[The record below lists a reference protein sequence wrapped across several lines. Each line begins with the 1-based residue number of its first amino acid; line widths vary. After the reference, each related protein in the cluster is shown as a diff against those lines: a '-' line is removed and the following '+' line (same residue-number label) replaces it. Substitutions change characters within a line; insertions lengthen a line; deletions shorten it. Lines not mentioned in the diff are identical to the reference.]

1 MNSQTIKFNKT
12 QKLLFKNKIRIVKL
26 HKKSNSPSLF
36 SRSLYLTRFINMSKL
51 RNVPDSAKC
60 LNRTSLFVPKY
71 INLMNAKNNKLNNK
85 NNTRYNK
92 IKNLNIVGINNTPKI
107 IKQNLNKTNPNS
119 QLDKEEESKHKL
131 LYENNIKLK
140 TKINKLKLELFFA
153 KSLSRKKDEEIAELN
168 KHLEEAKLS
177 SGKPDKQIYIEKV
190 KYENK
195 IMKLKNTFENLIEK
209 IREKTNDNN
218 SLLKQ
223 TKRIDIN
230 ELINKIDEQTKILKA
245 QYEILKSKNKIN
257 FDTQLKL
264 NKSNWKKYKYLEN
277 DKFLNRL
284 KSEFNK
290 KLLKVEYLYVY
301 VYRLRE
307 KCEKINSQKNQI
319 LRHNY
324 SIKNDNMRLLG
335 DKKDRQDYIMKKA
348 DIEKK
353 ILIYQR
359 KAQDLTFQSKENESY
374 IYTFLNQKDNKEN
387 KNDNFKYKTYLEP
400 NPNKN
405 KGKQVI
411 LYESLIEESK
421 KRQKE
426 LVKYIYNLINNKN
439 NVNNIE
445 NNSKIFDKDIN
456 INSDINFENI
466 DEKINDKK
474 DFQFLLNVMFYIKN
488 ITKEKIENI
497 LLDFKTENYYIGN
510 LEEKDNFISELAS
523 EILEKINNKKD
534 INNLKEI
541 LTYLY
546 ETKYK
551 NNKIIFLAK
560 VLNDIY
566 ILDNTNIIL
575 FNIEQENILFQK
587 LENIY
592 LDKINSL
599 IEKIKN
605 IKEENISYAQ
615 LKKIFKEEDLY
626 IEEHEEKK
634 KLFQFFIYIL
644 KKREYTFNQDYLLN
658 EFSIKDILEF
668 LNDLSSKEE
677 EDKILINE
685 FFKALKNMLDDKKMD
700 FKKLIGKNKNINITD
715 FINILN
721 ENNFVIEIE
730 NFDLYSFLQKFKT
743 SENSDN
749 INIELIQNYLNEI

>member
-153 KSLSRKKDEEIAELN
+153 KSLSRKKDEEISELN

-195 IMKLKNTFENLIEK
+195 IMKLKNTFENLVEK
-209 IREKTNDNN
+209 IREKTNANN

-264 NKSNWKKYKYLEN
+264 NKSSWKKYKYLEN

-400 NPNKN
+400 NPNEN

-466 DEKINDKK
+466 DEKNNDKK

-700 FKKLIGKNKNINITD
+700 FKKLIGKNKNTNITD

-721 ENNFVIEIE
+721 ENNFVIEID

>member
-1 MNSQTIKFNKT
+1 
-12 QKLLFKNKIRIVKL
+12 
-26 HKKSNSPSLF
+26 
-36 SRSLYLTRFINMSKL
+36 
-51 RNVPDSAKC
+51 
-60 LNRTSLFVPKY
+60 
-71 INLMNAKNNKLNNK
+71 
-85 NNTRYNK
+85 
-92 IKNLNIVGINNTPKI
+92 
-107 IKQNLNKTNPNS
+107 
-119 QLDKEEESKHKL
+119 
-131 LYENNIKLK
+131 
-140 TKINKLKLELFFA
+140 
-153 KSLSRKKDEEIAELN
+153 
-168 KHLEEAKLS
+168 
-177 SGKPDKQIYIEKV
+177 
-190 KYENK
+190 
-195 IMKLKNTFENLIEK
+195 
-209 IREKTNDNN
+209 
-218 SLLKQ
+218 
-223 TKRIDIN
+223 
-230 ELINKIDEQTKILKA
+230 
-245 QYEILKSKNKIN
+245 
-257 FDTQLKL
+257 
-264 NKSNWKKYKYLEN
+264 
-277 DKFLNRL
+277 
-284 KSEFNK
+284 
-290 KLLKVEYLYVY
+290 
-301 VYRLRE
+301 
-307 KCEKINSQKNQI
+307 
-319 LRHNY
+319 
-324 SIKNDNMRLLG
+324 
-335 DKKDRQDYIMKKA
+335 
-348 DIEKK
+348 
-353 ILIYQR
+353 
-359 KAQDLTFQSKENESY
+359 
-374 IYTFLNQKDNKEN
+374 
-387 KNDNFKYKTYLEP
+387 
-400 NPNKN
+400 
-405 KGKQVI
+405 
-411 LYESLIEESK
+411 
-421 KRQKE
+421 
-426 LVKYIYNLINNKN
+426 
-439 NVNNIE
+439 
-445 NNSKIFDKDIN
+445 
-456 INSDINFENI
+456 
-466 DEKINDKK
+466 
-474 DFQFLLNVMFYIKN
+474 MFYIKN

-534 INNLKEI
+534 INNFKEI

-605 IKEENISYAQ
+605 IKGENISFAQ

>member
-1 MNSQTIKFNKT
+1 
-12 QKLLFKNKIRIVKL
+12 
-26 HKKSNSPSLF
+26 
-36 SRSLYLTRFINMSKL
+36 
-51 RNVPDSAKC
+51 
-60 LNRTSLFVPKY
+60 
-71 INLMNAKNNKLNNK
+71 
-85 NNTRYNK
+85 
-92 IKNLNIVGINNTPKI
+92 
-107 IKQNLNKTNPNS
+107 
-119 QLDKEEESKHKL
+119 
-131 LYENNIKLK
+131 
-140 TKINKLKLELFFA
+140 
-153 KSLSRKKDEEIAELN
+153 
-168 KHLEEAKLS
+168 
-177 SGKPDKQIYIEKV
+177 
-190 KYENK
+190 
-195 IMKLKNTFENLIEK
+195 
-209 IREKTNDNN
+209 
-218 SLLKQ
+218 
-223 TKRIDIN
+223 
-230 ELINKIDEQTKILKA
+230 
-245 QYEILKSKNKIN
+245 
-257 FDTQLKL
+257 
-264 NKSNWKKYKYLEN
+264 
-277 DKFLNRL
+277 
-284 KSEFNK
+284 
-290 KLLKVEYLYVY
+290 
-301 VYRLRE
+301 
-307 KCEKINSQKNQI
+307 
-319 LRHNY
+319 
-324 SIKNDNMRLLG
+324 MRLLG

-359 KAQDLTFQSKENESY
+359 KAQDLTFQSKENENY
-374 IYTFLNQKDNKEN
+374 IYTFLNQKDNKEV

-400 NPNKN
+400 NPNEN

-456 INSDINFENI
+456 INSDINFENM

-605 IKEENISYAQ
+605 IKEGIISYAQ

>member
-1 MNSQTIKFNKT
+1 
-12 QKLLFKNKIRIVKL
+12 
-26 HKKSNSPSLF
+26 
-36 SRSLYLTRFINMSKL
+36 
-51 RNVPDSAKC
+51 
-60 LNRTSLFVPKY
+60 
-71 INLMNAKNNKLNNK
+71 
-85 NNTRYNK
+85 
-92 IKNLNIVGINNTPKI
+92 
-107 IKQNLNKTNPNS
+107 
-119 QLDKEEESKHKL
+119 
-131 LYENNIKLK
+131 
-140 TKINKLKLELFFA
+140 
-153 KSLSRKKDEEIAELN
+153 
-168 KHLEEAKLS
+168 
-177 SGKPDKQIYIEKV
+177 
-190 KYENK
+190 
-195 IMKLKNTFENLIEK
+195 
-209 IREKTNDNN
+209 
-218 SLLKQ
+218 
-223 TKRIDIN
+223 
-230 ELINKIDEQTKILKA
+230 
-245 QYEILKSKNKIN
+245 
-257 FDTQLKL
+257 
-264 NKSNWKKYKYLEN
+264 
-277 DKFLNRL
+277 
-284 KSEFNK
+284 
-290 KLLKVEYLYVY
+290 
-301 VYRLRE
+301 
-307 KCEKINSQKNQI
+307 
-319 LRHNY
+319 
-324 SIKNDNMRLLG
+324 
-335 DKKDRQDYIMKKA
+335 
-348 DIEKK
+348 
-353 ILIYQR
+353 
-359 KAQDLTFQSKENESY
+359 
-374 IYTFLNQKDNKEN
+374 
-387 KNDNFKYKTYLEP
+387 
-400 NPNKN
+400 
-405 KGKQVI
+405 
-411 LYESLIEESK
+411 
-421 KRQKE
+421 
-426 LVKYIYNLINNKN
+426 
-439 NVNNIE
+439 
-445 NNSKIFDKDIN
+445 
-456 INSDINFENI
+456 
-466 DEKINDKK
+466 
-474 DFQFLLNVMFYIKN
+474 MFYIKN

-605 IKEENISYAQ
+605 IKRENISYAQ

-700 FKKLIGKNKNINITD
+700 FKKLIGKNKNININD

>member
-1 MNSQTIKFNKT
+1 M
-12 QKLLFKNKIRIVKL
+12 
-26 HKKSNSPSLF
+26 
-36 SRSLYLTRFINMSKL
+36 
-51 RNVPDSAKC
+51 
-60 LNRTSLFVPKY
+60 
-71 INLMNAKNNKLNNK
+71 
-85 NNTRYNK
+85 
-92 IKNLNIVGINNTPKI
+92 
-107 IKQNLNKTNPNS
+107 
-119 QLDKEEESKHKL
+119 
-131 LYENNIKLK
+131 
-140 TKINKLKLELFFA
+140 
-153 KSLSRKKDEEIAELN
+153 
-168 KHLEEAKLS
+168 
-177 SGKPDKQIYIEKV
+177 
-190 KYENK
+190 
-195 IMKLKNTFENLIEK
+195 
-209 IREKTNDNN
+209 
-218 SLLKQ
+218 
-223 TKRIDIN
+223 
-230 ELINKIDEQTKILKA
+230 
-245 QYEILKSKNKIN
+245 
-257 FDTQLKL
+257 KL
-264 NKSNWKKYKYLEN
+264 NKSSWKKYKYLEK

-307 KCEKINSQKNQI
+307 KCKKINSQKNQI

-359 KAQDLTFQSKENESY
+359 KAKDLTFQSKENENY

-400 NPNKN
+400 NPNEN

-534 INNLKEI
+534 INNFKEI

-700 FKKLIGKNKNINITD
+700 FKKLIGKNKNININD

>member
-119 QLDKEEESKHKL
+119 QLDKEEDSKHKL

-195 IMKLKNTFENLIEK
+195 IMKLKNTFENLVEK
-209 IREKTNDNN
+209 IREKTNVNN

-257 FDTQLKL
+257 FDVQLKL
-264 NKSNWKKYKYLEN
+264 NKSSWKKYKYLEN

>member
-1 MNSQTIKFNKT
+1 
-12 QKLLFKNKIRIVKL
+12 
-26 HKKSNSPSLF
+26 
-36 SRSLYLTRFINMSKL
+36 
-51 RNVPDSAKC
+51 
-60 LNRTSLFVPKY
+60 
-71 INLMNAKNNKLNNK
+71 MNAKNNKLNNK

-153 KSLSRKKDEEIAELN
+153 KSLSRKKDEEISELN

-195 IMKLKNTFENLIEK
+195 IMKLKNTFENLVEK

-230 ELINKIDEQTKILKA
+230 ELINKIDEQTKFLKA

-257 FDTQLKL
+257 LDIQLKL
-264 NKSNWKKYKYLEN
+264 NKSSWKKYKYLEN

-359 KAQDLTFQSKENESY
+359 KAQDLTFQSKENENY

-400 NPNKN
+400 NPNEN

-456 INSDINFENI
+456 INSDINFENM

-605 IKEENISYAQ
+605 IKEENISYTQ

>member
-153 KSLSRKKDEEIAELN
+153 KSLSRKKDEEISELN

-177 SGKPDKQIYIEKV
+177 SGKPDKQIYLEKV

-195 IMKLKNTFENLIEK
+195 IMKLKNTFENLVEK
-209 IREKTNDNN
+209 IREKTNANN

-230 ELINKIDEQTKILKA
+230 KLINKIDEQTKILKA

-374 IYTFLNQKDNKEN
+374 IYTFLNQKDNKED

-400 NPNKN
+400 NPNEN

-456 INSDINFENI
+456 INSDINFENM

-605 IKEENISYAQ
+605 IKGENISFAQ
-615 LKKIFKEEDLY
+615 LKKIFQEEDLY

>member
-153 KSLSRKKDEEIAELN
+153 KSLSRKKDEEISELN

-195 IMKLKNTFENLIEK
+195 IMKLKNTFENLVEK
-209 IREKTNDNN
+209 IREKTNANN

-257 FDTQLKL
+257 LDIQLKL
-264 NKSNWKKYKYLEN
+264 NKSSWKKYKYLEN

-400 NPNKN
+400 NPNEN

-456 INSDINFENI
+456 INSDINFENM

>member
-71 INLMNAKNNKLNNK
+71 INLMNAKNNKLNKK

-195 IMKLKNTFENLIEK
+195 IMKLKNTFENLVEK

-359 KAQDLTFQSKENESY
+359 KAQDLTFQSKENENY
-374 IYTFLNQKDNKEN
+374 IYTFLNQKNNKED

-400 NPNKN
+400 NPNEN

-456 INSDINFENI
+456 INSDINFENM

-523 EILEKINNKKD
+523 EILEKINNKKN

-551 NNKIIFLAK
+551 NNKIIFLSK

>member
-1 MNSQTIKFNKT
+1 M
-12 QKLLFKNKIRIVKL
+12 
-26 HKKSNSPSLF
+26 
-36 SRSLYLTRFINMSKL
+36 
-51 RNVPDSAKC
+51 
-60 LNRTSLFVPKY
+60 
-71 INLMNAKNNKLNNK
+71 
-85 NNTRYNK
+85 
-92 IKNLNIVGINNTPKI
+92 NIVGINNTPKI

-153 KSLSRKKDEEIAELN
+153 KSLSRKKDEEISELN

-177 SGKPDKQIYIEKV
+177 SGKPDKQIYLEKV

-195 IMKLKNTFENLIEK
+195 IMKLKNTFENLVEK
-209 IREKTNDNN
+209 IREKTNANN

-257 FDTQLKL
+257 LDIQLKL
-264 NKSNWKKYKYLEN
+264 NKSSWKKYKYLEN

-400 NPNKN
+400 NPNEN

-439 NVNNIE
+439 NVNNID

-456 INSDINFENI
+456 INSDINFENM